1 MSKYSAHKKSRFCLT
16 RKLVAYLQNFVK
28 LYISKLDIDF
38 RFSPKVVQFI
48 RLKLQF
54 YLIILIL
61 RFTLTIS
68 PIFCFIMSPEDVFI
82 CKNKEK
88 ETKAQRRH

>member
-1 MSKYSAHKKSRFCLT
+1 MSKYSAHKKSRFCFT
-16 RKLVAYLQNFVK
+16 RKLVAYLPNLVEF
-28 LYISKLDIDF
+28 YISKLDIDF
-38 RFSPKVVQFI
+38 RFSPEVVQFI

-54 YLIILIL
+54 YLIILTL

-68 PIFCFIMSPEDVFI
+68 PIFCFLMSPEDLFI
-82 CKNKEK
+82 CKNKER